1 MEPMDNM
8 RSMTLDVVVPLYNDE
23 EVIETLCKT
32 VLSSLE
38 AEFRSVRL
46 ILVDDGSSDDSY
58 ATALRMKEL
67 HDSIEVI
74 KLAGNFGQHRAI
86 LAGLRSTS
94 AELVAV
100 MDSDLQD
107 RPEHIPSLVQR
118 MLEDGTAIAIARRVR
133 RIDSL
138 RKRIF
143 SRMFAATSN
152 LLVPFKVDP
161 HLGAFRVMRK
171 SVVKQICEVKE
182 HTGTPFSMLYSLRV
196 PYSAVDLERGART
209 AGTSGYTFKKSL
221 KLASDRIMTYSIK
234 PIRLAIVLGILFG
247 IFSLTIAGYSLVN
260 YILQDEVVPG
270 WTSTVF
276 VTSFFGGLNLLF
288 LGILGEYIGRIYVE
302 SRGIPNYIVQESTI
316 QDDESS

>member
-1 MEPMDNM
+1 
-8 RSMTLDVVVPLYNDE
+8 MTKTQNFKLDVVVPLYNDE
-23 EVIETLCKT
+23 EVIETLCET
-32 VLSSLE
+32 VFNTLQNRFQSI
-38 AEFRSVRL
+38 RMIL
-46 ILVDDGSSDDSY
+46 IDDGSTDESY
-58 ATALRMKEL
+58 SIALRMRGVYNAV
-67 HDSIEVI
+67 DVI

-94 AELVAV
+94 ADLVAV

-107 RPEHIPSLVQR
+107 RPEHIPALAER
-118 MLEDGTAIAIARRVR
+118 MFEDGTSLAIARRIR

-138 RKRIF
+138 RKRLF
-143 SRMFAATSN
+143 SRLFATTSN

-161 HLGAFRVMRK
+161 HLGAFRVMRQ

-196 PYSAVDLERGART
+196 PYSTVDLEREART
-209 AGTSGYTFKKSL
+209 AGTTGYTFKKSL

-234 PIRLAIVLGILFG
+234 PIRLAIVLGIMFGLFS
-247 IFSLTIAGYSLVN
+247 IAIAGYSIVN
-260 YILQDEVVPG
+260 YILVDRVAPG
-270 WTSTVF
+270 WTSIVF

-302 SRGIPNYIVQESTI
+302 SRGVPNYIIQETTVKDS
-316 QDDESS
+316 DSD